1 MFYKKFINLSL
12 AAACGVSLAACG
24 GGSSSA
30 TPTPTPSP
38 TPSPTP
44 APTFCELNVGNF
56 TTVENTSLYSNSD
69 VGFDPI
75 WGPALLPLAFPSNLS
90 SCQSSTSWQQQRIVQ
105 ALLYWV
111 NQKVNYCHH
120 HVPTWYPEYTPSGEI
135 NPEAKASFE
144 SCSTNRD
151 IMPPIPTD
159 NLIRWNYSGIG
170 AESATAWYNVN
181 SGKAYPTG
189 NYGYG
194 LDCSDY
200 TKLVYDFAESI
211 MFNSGIQQQAGQSTV
226 QSNLAPNMSGFV
238 DDAAGNA
245 NGTAAG
251 SLVCADG
258 SLAPSTG
265 ATNTSCNGH
274 GGYISVFTSSG
285 GYNANGVTDAMLNNL
300 QPGDLLFIAGLAYD
314 YSSTAINP
322 QVTHVVVWTGQKIG
336 SSSLISES
344 MIAPET
350 DIDSWGYHNGEC
362 NSGFWSAANNVGN
375 WIISDSHYQG
385 PDFRAFTSCFYRNQV
400 WGVRRVLSN

>member
-120 HVPTWYPEYTPSGEI
+120 HVPTWYPEYTPSGGI